1 MPESLKCGIFL
12 VRNVACLYIAQSRLV
27 IAHTVLDESIID
39 IYDYMFVTGF
49 WKTDQ
54 IVTLG
59 LFYLN
64 VLAQLMA
71 TLIHYTYIVPLPCL
85 IDWPT
90 FLVPV
95 LLTL

>member
-1 MPESLKCGIFL
+1 M
-12 VRNVACLYIAQSRLV
+12 RNVACLYIAQSRLV
-27 IAHTVLDESIID
+27 IAHAVLDESIID
-39 IYDYMFVTGF
+39 IYDYMLVTGI

-59 LFYLN
+59 LFHLN

-71 TLIHYTYIVPLPCL
+71 TLVHCTYTVPLPHL

-90 FLVPV
+90 FLEPV